1 MKETNPIPNNLG
13 IEERCALAAYAADCA
28 LHRARKGQK
37 ENPED
42 GARGVYRAMM
52 PVAVDRR
59 SAQCYIAMAAQGM
72 TLGIFSPLEAKAFLY
87 AGQLALAAH
96 GDRS

>member
-1 MKETNPIPNNLG
+1 MRPTAHCTAPGKG
-13 IEERCALAAYAADCA
+13 
-28 LHRARKGQK
+28 RK
-37 ENPED
+37 
-42 GARGVYRAMM
+42 RTVYRAMM